1 MTTTSTSCGIMTD
14 NDTNI
19 ELWNV
24 HFDNDRFSY
33 TYINQDKAIQ
43 SIQTFADLQIDD
55 QIGNKSD
62 IIAKIVQSVKE
73 QLNHSCSDA
82 VLMIMIGDAR
92 VYIKRITLDSQNPVI
107 KTLISVFPQV
117 NAETQKLIN
126 GLFTSPLC
134 L

>member
-1 MTTTSTSCGIMTD
+1 MID

-24 HFDNDRFSY
+24 HFDNDQFSY
-33 TYINQDKAIQ
+33 TYISQDKAIQ
-43 SIQTFADLQIDD
+43 SIQTFADLQIND
-55 QIGNKSD
+55 QIGNKND
-62 IIAKIVQSVKE
+62 IIAKIVQSVKD
-73 QLNHSCSDA
+73 QLTRNSSDA

-107 KTLISVFPQV
+107 KALVSVFPQV